1 MWTRDLYSSS
11 APTAQTNSEAQV
23 LMHIQDSSRPSS
35 RTARITALAAV
46 VALGLAGANVF
57 AQTVAVPTVPAAPA
71 IVPTPTTKWTSL
83 DASQQQALAPLS
95 KSWDTL
101 SEGQKRKWIAV
112 AKSYP
117 TLPAADQEKMHS
129 RMVEW
134 AALTPKDRELAR
146 LNFAQTKDVAKTD
159 RAATWEAYQ
168 ALSPEEKQ
176 KLASSAAGK
185 PVGAAVAPKPVA
197 KDKLA
202 AVPVTRHTPEEQRNA
217 LKAGQLPASGKPDN
231 GAGGTGAEPGAPV
244 SPPKS

>member
-1 MWTRDLYSSS
+1 
-11 APTAQTNSEAQV
+11 
-23 LMHIQDSSRPSS
+23 MHIQVSSRLSFHIAPL
-35 RTARITALAAV
+35 RARATVLLAFV
-46 VALGLAGANVF
+46 LAGASVF
-57 AQTVAVPTVPAAPA
+57 AQTVATPAATGPVARA
-71 IVPTPTTKWTSL
+71 IVPATTTKWTSL
-83 DASQQQALAPLS
+83 DASQQKALSPLS

-101 SEGQKRKWIAV
+101 SEGQKRKWIAI

-176 KLASSAAGK
+176 KLASTAAGK

-202 AVPVTRHTPEEQRNA
+202 AVPVTRHTPEDQRNA
-217 LKAGQLPASGKPDN
+217 LKSGQIPTAVKPDN
-231 GAGGTGAEPGAPV
+231 VPAATGTEPSAPV
-244 SPPKS
+244 AQPKS